1 MYNKIAHTASQSGID
16 AGVLHASDVN
26 AAWKLGEQVAKQIIE
41 PAKKMVRLPC
51 KKLNKYRPKK
61 WTGSFAMGSTAGQLK
76 PIMFKAANQFRPLPP
91 PDFTTEMK
99 ELKDFKPDFRSN
111 SLAYKWDK

>member
-1 MYNKIAHTASQSGID
+1 
-16 AGVLHASDVN
+16 
-26 AAWKLGEQVAKQIIE
+26 
-41 PAKKMVRLPC
+41 
-51 KKLNKYRPKK
+51 
-61 WTGSFAMGSTAGQLK
+61 MGSTAGQLK

>member
-41 PAKKMVRLPC
+41 AAKKDGSATLQEI
-51 KKLNKYRPKK
+51 KTNTDPKK

-76 PIMFKAANQFRPLPP
+76 PIMLKAC
-91 PDFTTEMK
+91 
-99 ELKDFKPDFRSN
+99 
-111 SLAYKWDK
+111 